1 VCGVTLFG
9 IVNLT
14 VPAHY
19 FGIFDQGQVT
29 YFHWFRADVAT
40 SKQLLIVQ
48 VDDAFTTAL
57 P

>member
-1 VCGVTLFG
+1 VCRVTLFG

-14 VPAHY
+14 VLAHY

-48 VDDAFTTAL
+48 VDDAD
-57 P
+57 